1 MISSI
6 LQQIKMAKPDPNKPI
21 THINPPNRVPDRVIP
36 HKPGYSDVVVVPETE
51 ANPDRKPPKPNRK
64 KPTK

>member
-1 MISSI
+1 
-6 LQQIKMAKPDPNKPI
+6 MAKPDPNAPI
-21 THINPPNRVPDRVIP
+21 THINPPNRVPDRVMP

>member
-1 MISSI
+1 MSSI
-6 LQQIKMAKPDPNKPI
+6 LQQIKMAKPNPNKPI
-21 THINPPNRVPDRVIP
+21 THINPPTVVPDRVMP